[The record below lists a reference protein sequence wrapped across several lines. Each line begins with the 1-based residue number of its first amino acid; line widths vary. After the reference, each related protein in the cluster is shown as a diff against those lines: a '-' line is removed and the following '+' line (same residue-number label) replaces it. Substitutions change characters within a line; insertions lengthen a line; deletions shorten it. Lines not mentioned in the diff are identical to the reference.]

1 MKLAKALYFFAF
13 LLAINIFAPGSNY
26 YVQAKSDN
34 SVGKG
39 DNSLAQKIKRN
50 KAAFISTLLT
60 TIAVAAGTAYGAFH
74 YHKYGTFANL
84 FGRGKPHKGSSGR
97 RGSLSRR
104 SSKSGPS
111 KKGPI
116 LTSITDGEMPI
127 NIEDLTGTRTPSAPY
142 TVKLSKRK

>member
-26 YVQAKSDN
+26 YVQAKSD
-34 SVGKG
+34 SSGKG
-39 DNSLAQKIKRN
+39 GNSLAQKIKRN

-60 TIAVAAGTAYGAFH
+60 TIALAAGTAYGAIH

-84 FGRGKPHKGSSGR
+84 FGFSKSRKPSSGR

-116 LTSITDGEMPI
+116 LTSISDDNIPI

-142 TVKLSKRK
+142 TVKLSRRK